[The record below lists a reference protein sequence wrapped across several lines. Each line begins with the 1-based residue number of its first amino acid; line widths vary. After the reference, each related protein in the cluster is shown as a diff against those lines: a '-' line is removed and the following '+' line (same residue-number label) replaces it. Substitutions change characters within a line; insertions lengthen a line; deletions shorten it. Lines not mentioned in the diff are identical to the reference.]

1 MAERLQRYREM
12 RDFSITPE
20 PRGPARATS
29 KKRLR
34 YYIQRHAATRLHYD
48 FRLELEGVLKS
59 WAVPKGPSLDPA
71 DKRLA
76 VQTEDHPLEYGEF
89 EGVIPEKQYGAGEVL
104 LWDRG
109 LWIPEDDAPL
119 RALRKGRLH
128 FRLDGE
134 KLHGRWILTR
144 TRGAED
150 KPQWLLI
157 KRHDED
163 AAPGVDITRERPES
177 VKRAPKKAARAS
189 RAELP
194 RFVAPMLATLVT
206 EPPATNNPNE
216 WVYEVK
222 HDGYRLVARLDAEGA
237 PRLFTRSGKDW
248 TPRLPH
254 LATALAGQRLRNTWL
269 DGEIVVPGR
278 DGRSDFQALQN
289 AFDAGRDSEI
299 VYFVFDAPFLSGQ
312 DLRRLPLAE
321 RKARLRKAFKDSGSI
336 RFSADLKGSAREVLE
351 HACKLGL
358 EGLIGK
364 DAGSVYVAGRS
375 KSWIKLKCRQ
385 RQDFVIGG
393 YTAPGGSRTGFGA
406 LLVGLYDEQGKLHFA
421 GKVGTGFDEQLLR
434 TLARHLGSLKR
445 PDPPFVDPPREKGV
459 HWVRPALVAEVA
471 YAERTKDG
479 ILRQASFMGLRED
492 LPAKNVHD
500 EKAVP
505 PPKEAKETKDR
516 ETKKR
521 ETKKRETKKRDAG
534 SNAVVGVR
542 ISHPD
547 RVIWPELGVRKIEL
561 ARYIAEVGDWLLPH
575 VKNRPLSLVRCPD
588 GVAGEC
594 FYQRHLAMA
603 ASPGSLQSVTRERS
617 SKGAY
622 IYAASLDAVVSAV
635 QNGAV
640 ELHTWGATV
649 PDIKHP
655 DRITMDLDPDEALP
669 WTLLVEGTLLTKS
682 LLDGLGL
689 KSFLKTTGGKG
700 LHVVAP
706 IKPQLE
712 WDAVKAFTGA
722 IARMLVK
729 ARPDLFTAKIAKA
742 RRPNKIFADYLR
754 NSETASAIAAYSPRA
769 RANAG
774 VSVPLSWDELDPKD
788 DVRAR
793 FNVRNVPKRL
803 ASLKADPWAEYWKT
817 RQAITVKMKQ
827 ALSA

>member
-20 PRGPARATS
+20 PRGQARSAVR
-29 KKRLR
+29 KRLR
-34 YYIQRHAATRLHYD
+34 YSIQRHAATRLHYD
-48 FRLELEGVLKS
+48 FRLELDGVLKS

-109 LWIPEDDAPL
+109 AWAPEDDDPAQ
-119 RALRKGRLH
+119 ALREGRLH
-128 FRLDGE
+128 FRLEGE

-157 KRHDED
+157 KRNDED

-177 VKRAPKKAARAS
+177 VKRPPKKAARAA
-189 RAELP
+189 RAQLP
-194 RFVAPMLATLVT
+194 QFVAPMLATLVT
-206 EPPATNNPNE
+206 EPPPSTKHAGE

-222 HDGYRLVARLDAEGA
+222 HDGYRVLARFDAGGA
-237 PRLFTRSGKDW
+237 ARLFTRAGNDW
-248 TPRLPH
+248 TTKLPH
-254 LATALAGQRLRNTWL
+254 LAAELAGLRLTSSWL
-269 DGEIVVPGR
+269 DGEIVVPGS

-289 AFDAGRDSEI
+289 AFEAGRDTGI
-299 VYFVFDAPFLSGQ
+299 VYFVFDAPFLAGR
-312 DLRRLPLAE
+312 DLRRLPLSE
-321 RKARLRKAFKDSGSI
+321 RKKRLRKSFKDSESV

-364 DAGSVYVAGRS
+364 EAASVYVSGRS

-393 YTAPGGSRTGFGA
+393 YSAPRGSRKGFGA
-406 LLVGLYDEQGKLHFA
+406 LLVGLYDQQGKLHFT
-421 GKVGTGFDEQLLR
+421 GKVGTGFDENLLR
-434 TLARHLGSLKR
+434 SLTRRLAALKR
-445 PDPPFVDPPREKGV
+445 PEPAFVDPPREKGV
-459 HWVRPALVAEVA
+459 QWVRPALVAEVA

-479 ILRQASFMGLRED
+479 VLRQASFMGLRED

-500 EKAVP
+500 ERAVP
-505 PPKEAKETKDR
+505 PPAEAREIGKQETGKKVTVKKET
-516 ETKKR
+516 
-521 ETKKRETKKRDAG
+521 G
-534 SNAVVGVR
+534 SNRVLGVK

-547 RVIWPELGVRKIEL
+547 RMIWPQRSIRKIDL
-561 ARYIAEVGDWLLPH
+561 ARYVEEVGEWLLPH

-594 FYQRHLAMA
+594 FYQRHLTMA
-603 ASPGSLQSVTRERS
+603 ASPGGLQTVKRERS

-622 IYAASLDAVVSAV
+622 IYAGSLDALVSAV

-669 WTLLVEGTLLTKS
+669 WKLLVEGTLLTKA
-682 LLDGLGL
+682 LLDGVGL

-706 IKPQLE
+706 LKPQLE
-712 WDAVKAFTGA
+712 WDAVKAFTQRVA
-722 IARMLVK
+722 ETLAK
-729 ARPDLFTAKIAKA
+729 ARPDLFTAKLAKA

-754 NSETASAIAAYSPRA
+754 NSETASAVAAYSPRA

-788 DVRAR
+788 DLRAR
-793 FNVRNVPKRL
+793 FNVLNVPKRL
-803 ASLKADPWAEYWKT
+803 AERQDPWADYWRT
-817 RQAITVKMKQ
+817 HQVVTAKMQ
-827 ALSA
+827 RTLDGT